1 VNSFIEP
8 LAKGTVIQAS
18 EDFDNK
24 IASFIYKKNQVLI
37 SIIPRDFS
45 FIVEENLRD
54 IFDLFSQQNM
64 HVNMMQNSALSFS
77 VVIDAD
83 EEKLPKLIK
92 QLQTQYKVK
101 YNEGCELVTIRH
113 YTEEIISKIITGEV
127 LLTQKSRHTAR
138 FVTRSKK

>member
-1 VNSFIEP
+1 
-8 LAKGTVIQAS
+8 
-18 EDFDNK
+18 
-24 IASFIYKKNQVLI
+24 
-37 SIIPRDFS
+37 
-45 FIVEENLRD
+45 
-54 IFDLFSQQNM
+54 
-64 HVNMMQNSALSFS
+64 MMQNSALSFS